1 MMNQNVMRDPLRAGM
16 EARAHGLPKLLLGV
30 AAVLVFF
37 ALEMKNCAGME
48 GAAAVALIGAACMA
62 LLTFGA
68 WRALKEQPVMVLL
81 CAAMLAMLA
90 VAAHLAMLDIK
101 PGRVSKVLAP
111 MLEEMWN
118 YDLGTAMAWEDGAWS
133 GGYLMVM
140 ALISRLE
147 NFSQLYAVKL
157 VDMVC
162 QTAAALAVLKL
173 ALTRNAKPGT
183 AVGAMFACVLA
194 PTMLM
199 NGGCWAGLHAVGAGC
214 GDEAS
219 GGVPVP
225 PAACVFHE
233 GESLHP
239 PSARGTGGVC
249 ADAGGLPD
257 GWTGPGGGLWP
268 LCSADQ

>member
-133 GGYLMVM
+133 GGYLIVM

-147 NFSQLYAVKL
+147 IGRAHV
-157 VDMVC
+157 
-162 QTAAALAVLKL
+162 
-173 ALTRNAKPGT
+173 
-183 AVGAMFACVLA
+183 
-194 PTMLM
+194 
-199 NGGCWAGLHAVGAGC
+199 
-214 GDEAS
+214 
-219 GGVPVP
+219 
-225 PAACVFHE
+225 
-233 GESLHP
+233 
-239 PSARGTGGVC
+239 
-249 ADAGGLPD
+249 
-257 GWTGPGGGLWP
+257 
-268 LCSADQ
+268 